1 MGAVPFAIHAGLASL
16 IGRRLRPADILL
28 PAAAAVLALPALLYL
43 RAASGDVGGGLYP
56 IPIAVYLLFILL
68 EAAPVLFIGTRI
80 GWRAR
85 FGGATLAI
93 TAACLLA
100 MPFWQIGTGIDFA
113 MRASIPPLAIL
124 SVIGADALLRAW
136 PDPALRS
143 QARILVAVLLIG
155 AATGAMEIRRAL
167 IYRPS
172 PPPLCSLPGMWA
184 RQVGLPIAG
193 RSTYMAPIASLPGW
207 MQADPVALSD
217 PARDPARC
225 WSRNWMMP
233 R

>member
-1 MGAVPFAIHAGLASL
+1 
-16 IGRRLRPADILL
+16 
-28 PAAAAVLALPALLYL
+28 
-43 RAASGDVGGGLYP
+43 
-56 IPIAVYLLFILL
+56 
-68 EAAPVLFIGTRI
+68 
-80 GWRAR
+80 
-85 FGGATLAI
+85 
-93 TAACLLA
+93 
-100 MPFWQIGTGIDFA
+100 

-124 SVIGADALLRAW
+124 SVIGVDALLRAW
-136 PDPALRS
+136 PDAAMRA
-143 QARILVAVLLIG
+143 QARILVAVLLVG

-172 PPPLCSLPGMWA
+172 PPPLCSLPGMWT
-184 RQVGLPIAG
+184 RQTGLPIAG

-207 MQADPVALSD
+207 MRSDPVALSD